1 MSPGPA
7 ESGYCSACTDSL
19 GSLGAGQEAG
29 QEAGQGAG
37 LELQLAQ
44 EEVTSLAAQL
54 ERLQTS
60 ALQAE
65 RRAKELE
72 DQVGGQDCC
81 QQGCYC
87 K

>member
-19 GSLGAGQEAG
+19 GSLGAGQE
-29 QEAGQGAG
+29 AG

-87 K
+87 KYL

>member
-19 GSLGAGQEAG
+19 GSLGAGQEA
-29 QEAGQGAG
+29 EQGAG

-87 K
+87 KYL